1 MQKKTKHNLIVI
13 IIEIA
18 ELLKTRIHFVKNSVT
33 MSAMFFIQI
42 VQMVWK
48 VNWNEKKIL
57 FYLG

>member
-18 ELLKTRIHFVKNSVT
+18 EVLKTRIHFVKNSVT

-48 VNWNEKKIL
+48 VNWNENKIL